1 MEVIAISQPH
11 ERKAVPD
18 GVLAMLFLL
27 VTEAMLYAGLISAYI
42 VNKAGATVWPPADQ
56 PRLPVEV
63 TGVNTLILLSSAV
76 VLYLF
81 TRRVNKVSAID
92 SKSTNLL
99 LVTIMLGGTFLAIQG
114 TEWAR
119 LIGYGLTTHSSI
131 YGAFFYTLIGA
142 HGLHVLVGLCIL
154 FYLYFAVKKVRLNDM
169 AGQASSFAIAKNKIS
184 ACILYWYF
192 VVAIWPILYR
202 LVYFN

>member
-1 MEVIAISQPH
+1 MDATITTSKPNVSKVI
-11 ERKAVPD
+11 PD
-18 GVLAMLFLL
+18 GVLAIIFVLFTESMLF
-27 VTEAMLYAGLISAYI
+27 AGLISAYI
-42 VNKAGATVWPPADQ
+42 VNRAGAMVWPPADQ

-81 TRRVNKVSAID
+81 TKRVNKVASID
-92 SKSTNLL
+92 SRSTNLL
-99 LVTIMLGGTFLAIQG
+99 LVVIMLGATFLAVQG

-142 HGLHVLVGLCIL
+142 HGLHVLVGLGIL
-154 FYLYFAVKKVRLNDM
+154 LYLYFAIRK
-169 AGQASSFAIAKNKIS
+169 ASSFEMAKNKIS

>member
-1 MEVIAISQPH
+1 MDATLTPTSKPNIS
-11 ERKAVPD
+11 KAVPD
-18 GVLAMLFLL
+18 GVLAMIFILF
-27 VTEAMLYAGLISAYI
+27 TEGMLFAGLISAYI
-42 VNKAGATVWPPADQ
+42 VNRAGAKVAWPPVDQ

-63 TGVNTLILLSSAV
+63 TGVNTLILISSAV

-81 TRRVNKVSAID
+81 TRRVNKATSID

-99 LVTIMLGGTFLAIQG
+99 LVTIMLGATFLAVQG

-119 LIGYGLTTHSSI
+119 LIGYGLTTHSGI

-142 HGLHVLVGLCIL
+142 HGLHVLVGLSIL
-154 FYLYFAVKKVRLNDM
+154 FYLYFAIRK
-169 AGQASSFAIAKNKIS
+169 ASNFEIAKNKIS

-192 VVAIWPILYR
+192 VVAIWPILYQ

>member
-1 MEVIAISQPH
+1 MDPIAISQPY
-11 ERKAVPD
+11 ERKSVPN
-18 GVLAMLFLL
+18 GVLAMILL
-27 VTEAMLYAGLISAYI
+27 LITEAMLYGGLISAYI
-42 VNKAGATVWPPADQ
+42 VNRAGAAVWPPPDQ

-63 TGVNTLILLSSAV
+63 TGVNTIILLSSAL
-76 VLYLF
+76 VLFLF
-81 TRRVNKVSAID
+81 TRRVNKMRAID
-92 SKSTNLL
+92 SKSTNIL
-99 LVTIMLGGTFLAIQG
+99 LVTILLGATFLTIQG

-142 HGLHVLVGLCIL
+142 HGLHVFAGLSIL
-154 FYLYFAVKKVRLNDM
+154 FYLYFSIRK
-169 AGQASSFAIAKNKIS
+169 ASSFETAKNKIS
-184 ACILYWYF
+184 TCILYWYF

>member
-1 MEVIAISQPH
+1 MDAIATTSKPNVS
-11 ERKAVPD
+11 KVVPD
-18 GVLAMLFLL
+18 GVLAMIFILF
-27 VTEAMLYAGLISAYI
+27 TEGMLFAGLISAYI
-42 VNKAGATVWPPADQ
+42 VNRAGAKVLWPPVDQ
-56 PRLPVEV
+56 PRLPIEV
-63 TGVNTLILLSSAV
+63 TGVNTLILISSAV

-81 TRRVNKVSAID
+81 TRRVKNKEAID
-92 SKSTNLL
+92 AKSTNLL
-99 LVTIMLGGTFLAIQG
+99 LVTIMLGATFLAVQG

-142 HGLHVLVGLCIL
+142 HGLHVMVGLNIL
-154 FYLYFAVKKVRLNDM
+154 LYLYFAVKKAAN
-169 AGQASSFAIAKNKIS
+169 FEIAKNKIA

>member
-1 MEVIAISQPH
+1 METIALSRPY
-11 ERKAVPD
+11 ERKSVAN
-18 GVLAMLFLL
+18 GVLAMILILTTETMLF
-27 VTEAMLYAGLISAYI
+27 AGLISAYI
-42 VNKAGATVWPPADQ
+42 VNRAGARVSWPPADQ
-56 PRLPVEV
+56 PRLPIEV

-81 TRRVNKVSAID
+81 SRRVKRLSAID
-92 SKSTNLL
+92 SMSSNLL
-99 LVTIMLGGTFLAIQG
+99 LVTMMLGGTFLAIQG

-119 LIGYGLTTHSSI
+119 LIGYGLTTHSGI

-142 HGLHVLVGLCIL
+142 HGLHVLVGLSIL
-154 FYLYFAVKKVRLNDM
+154 FYLYFAIKK
-169 AGQASSFAIAKNKIS
+169 APTFEIAKNKIS
-184 ACILYWYF
+184 TCILYWYF

>member
-1 MEVIAISQPH
+1 MDAIATSSQPNA
-11 ERKAVPD
+11 RKAVSD
-18 GVLAMLFLL
+18 GVLAMIFLL
-27 VTEAMLYAGLISAYI
+27 STEVMLFAGLISAYI
-42 VNKAGATVWPPADQ
+42 VNLAGASIWPPVEQ

-63 TGVNTLILLSSAV
+63 TGVNTLILLLSAV

-81 TRRVNKVSAID
+81 TRRVNKTSSID
-92 SKSTNLL
+92 SKSLNLL
-99 LVTIMLGGTFLAIQG
+99 FLTMMLGSTFLIIQG

-142 HGLHVLVGLCIL
+142 HGLHVVAGLSIL
-154 FYLYFAVKKVRLNDM
+154 FYLYFAIKG
-169 AGQASSFAIAKNKIS
+169 ATSFEVAKNKIS

>member
-1 MEVIAISQPH
+1 MDAIAASKPF
-11 ERKAVPD
+11 ERKAVPN
-18 GVLAMLFLL
+18 GVLAMILLL
-27 VTEAMLYAGLISAYI
+27 VTEARLYGGLISAYI
-42 VNKAGATVWPPADQ
+42 VNRAGAAVWPPPDQ

-76 VLYLF
+76 VLFLF
-81 TRRVNKVSAID
+81 NRRINKVGAID
-92 SKSTNLL
+92 SKSTNIL
-99 LVTIMLGGTFLAIQG
+99 LVTILLGATFLTIQG

-142 HGLHVLVGLCIL
+142 HGLHVFAGLCIL
-154 FYLYFAVKKVRLNDM
+154 FYMYFAVKK
-169 AGQASSFAIAKNKIS
+169 APTFTIAKNKT
-184 ACILYWYF
+184 ATCILYWYF

>member
-1 MEVIAISQPH
+1 MDATLTTSKPNIS
-11 ERKAVPD
+11 KAVPD
-18 GVLAMLFLL
+18 GVLAMIFILF
-27 VTEAMLYAGLISAYI
+27 TEGMLFAGLISAYI
-42 VNKAGATVWPPADQ
+42 VNRAGAMVWPPADQ

-63 TGVNTLILLSSAV
+63 TGINTLILISSAV

-81 TRRVNKVSAID
+81 TRRVKNTMAID
-92 SKSTNLL
+92 AKSTNLL
-99 LVTIMLGGTFLAIQG
+99 LVTILLGVTFVTVQG

-142 HGLHVLVGLCIL
+142 HGLHVMVGLSIL
-154 FYLYFAVKKVRLNDM
+154 LYLYFAVKKAAN
-169 AGQASSFAIAKNKIS
+169 FEIAKNKIA

>member
-1 MEVIAISQPH
+1 MDAIATSRPH
-11 ERKAVPD
+11 ERKVVPS

-27 VTEAMLYAGLISAYI
+27 ITEAMLYGGLISAYI
-42 VNKAGATVWPPADQ
+42 VNKAGAAVWPPPDQ

-76 VLYLF
+76 VLFLF
-81 TRRVNKVSAID
+81 TRRINREKAITT
-92 SKSTNLL
+92 KSTNIL
-99 LVTIMLGGTFLAIQG
+99 LVTILLGATFLTIQG

-142 HGLHVLVGLCIL
+142 HGLHVFAGLCIL
-154 FYLYFAVKKVRLNDM
+154 FYLYWALKK
-169 AGQASSFAIAKNKIS
+169 APTFEIAKNKIS
-184 ACILYWYF
+184 TCILYWYF
-192 VVAIWPILYR
+192 VVAIWPVLYR